1 MQLNKLRNQ
10 WHTSTHIQPS
20 RLHLL
25 LRVTLVVLVAQLL
38 KYDLIVK
45 HTHSQEHNPT
55 LSSSYSSQSVASRN
69 SPSLSSTGSQHRE
82 RVSWCTISWLERKKC
97 LDWARAIEDVNIQF
111 EGVEPFKLNLDC
123 TEGADKDQ
131 CMSLIDDERADMILL
146 DPGEIGVAGRHHSL
160 TPIMMEKYGS
170 GSRLEHLGHYSVAVV
185 RKRSATSI
193 QNLSDLFGKRACFSG
208 VGHMA
213 SWTLPLASLIDLP
226 RFDIADCN
234 NLVRSASY
242 FFGNSCAPN
251 ALINK
256 FNPTGD
262 NPQKM
267 SELCERQDGRVG
279 SQTEP
284 YTGAFS
290 ALKCL
295 SETRSNLYYTVPTS
309 LNNYNPLGF
318 DRPQANSPAQTPMP
332 GSRAQTPVISADVAF
347 LPHNTVFLAE
357 RLNLPRDLR
366 SEVPTRNDLE
376 LLCPQ
381 GGRAP
386 LDRWQQCNF
395 GFTPA
400 HAVVVSSRTSHE
412 RREAIQKFLSTS
424 VQLFSG
430 SNSHLSSVSSSS
442 LFSSSGANFRS
453 NENTSPQAPS
463 NQQQVSSVIKS
474 AGYQPTGMASS
485 PFDVNLQGS
494 TPFANNQLFGR
505 TLNTN
510 FRINGDQSFVDYP
523 SLDVLFSSDMVDLT
537 PLVGVGQTFKGFLNS
552 FPVQPATSLYTS
564 NQQRPS
570 DIQSPQIYSTI
581 QSSNKAVGTYDI
593 NAQIDYFEKL
603 RRCPVPAA
611 VLCVTSDK
619 EFNKCQAMSK
629 AFHAASLKP
638 ELICKL
644 AQSSLACMQLIKNR
658 DADLVVLDAADIYI
672 AGSKFGLIP
681 IVAEQFD
688 MYGTNYYAL
697 AVAKRSD
704 QSTDLFNL
712 KGKLTC
718 HSGYLKGAGWVMP
731 MHLLSTNDRIRK
743 SDGCSLAQSAAE
755 HFDKACAPGAMS
767 SSSSGSWMIRN
778 LCELC
783 HGTGRGFCARDASEP
798 FYGDTGAFR
807 CLVEGGGQVAFCKH
821 TTLFENTGGSNRET
835 WARNLIRNDFELL
848 CQDGT
853 RAPVDQYKRCNLGS
867 VPANAIVTRGSSR
880 FELIDA
886 YVNLFM
892 YGQQYYGSKYSEEY
906 TFKMFS
912 SSDGHDLIF
921 QDATQQL
928 IRVAIANQTYNSY
941 LGREFLRAMESTYC
955 AA

>member
-1 MQLNKLRNQ
+1 M
-10 WHTSTHIQPS
+10 
-20 RLHLL
+20 
-25 LRVTLVVLVAQLL
+25 LVGQLL
-38 KYDLIVK
+38 KYDLIVRQ
-45 HTHSQEHNPT
+45 THSYEYNPVVT
-55 LSSSYSSQSVASRN
+55 SLYDLQGSATRNSALSSS
-69 SPSLSSTGSQHRE
+69 GSQHRE

-111 EGVEPFKLNLDC
+111 EGAEPFKLNLDC
-123 TEGADKDQ
+123 AEGAGKDH
-131 CMSLIDDERADMILL
+131 CMSMIDDERADMILL
-146 DPGEIGVAGRHHSL
+146 DPGEIGVAGRYHSL
-160 TPIMMEKYGS
+160 TPIMVEKYGS

-185 RKRSATSI
+185 RKRSSANI

-208 VGHMA
+208 VSHMA

-226 RFDIADCN
+226 RFEIADCN

-267 SELCERQDGRVG
+267 SELCERQNARVG
-279 SQTEP
+279 SQAEP

-295 SETRSNLYYTVPTS
+295 AETRTNLYFNPSQSFNSYNLPSFSNPQTNPTQPS
-309 LNNYNPLGF
+309 LGS
-318 DRPQANSPAQTPMP
+318 QQTWTPM
-332 GSRAQTPVISADVAF
+332 VSADVAF
-347 LPHNTVFLAE
+347 LPHNILFLAE

-366 SEVPTRNDLE
+366 AEVPSRSDLE

-395 GFTPA
+395 GFAPA

-442 LFSSSGANFRS
+442 LFSNAGSFRS
-453 NENTSPQAPS
+453 SDNISPQSPS
-463 NQQQVSSVIKS
+463 SQQQVSSVLKS
-474 AGYQPTGMASS
+474 SPLS
-485 PFDVNLQGS
+485 PFDASPQSS
-494 TPFANNQLFGR
+494 TSNANNQLFGR

-523 SLDVLFSSDMVDLT
+523 SLDVLFSSDMVDLA

-552 FPVQPATSLYTS
+552 FPVQPASSLS
-564 NQQRPS
+564 ASSQPRPG
-570 DIQSPQIYSTI
+570 DFQSPQVYSAL
-581 QSSNKAVGTYDI
+581 QSNNRAVGTYDI
-593 NAQIDYFEKL
+593 NSQTDYFEKL

-619 EFNKCQAMSK
+619 EFNKCQGMSK
-629 AFHAASLKP
+629 AFHAAGLKP
-638 ELICKL
+638 ELNCKL

-672 AGSKFGLIP
+672 AGVKFGLIP

-688 MYGTNYYAL
+688 MHGTHYYSL
-697 AVAKRSD
+697 AVAKTSD

-712 KGKLTC
+712 KSKLTC

-731 MHLLSTNDRIRK
+731 MHLLYSNDRIRK
-743 SDGCSLAQSAAE
+743 YDNCNSARSAAE
-755 HFDKACAPGAMS
+755 HFDKSCAPGAMS
-767 SSSSGSWMIRN
+767 SLSTNLKSSGSSWTIRN

-783 HGTGRGFCARDASEP
+783 HGTGQGYCARDASEP

-835 WARNLIRNDFELL
+835 WARNLIRSDFELL
-848 CQDGT
+848 CRDGT
-853 RAPVDQYKRCNLGS
+853 RAPVDQYERCNLGP
-867 VPANAIVTRGSSR
+867 VPANAILTRGSSR

-892 YGQQYYGSKYSEEY
+892 YGQQYYGSKYTEEY

-912 SSDGHDLIF
+912 STDGHDLIF

-928 IRVAIANQTYNSY
+928 VRVPLANQTYNSY
-941 LGREFLRAMESTYC
+941 LNREFIRAMESIYC
-955 AA
+955 GA